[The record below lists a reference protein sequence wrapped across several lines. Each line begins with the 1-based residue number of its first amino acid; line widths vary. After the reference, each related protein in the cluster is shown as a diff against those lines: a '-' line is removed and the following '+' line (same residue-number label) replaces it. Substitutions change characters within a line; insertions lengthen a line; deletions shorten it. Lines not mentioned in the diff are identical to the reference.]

1 MKTTVYNLIILDESG
16 SMESIK
22 AQAVSGVNET
32 VQTVLAAQ
40 RKHPD
45 QTHYV
50 TLVTFNSTAVKTLYE
65 NTPVEQVPRLTDAD
79 YIPDCCTPL
88 YDAMG
93 SSLTR
98 LARHAGK
105 DDTVLVTIITDG
117 LENSSREYTHAS
129 VKALV
134 DRLTRQEWVFAYIG
148 ANQDA
153 LEVARSLSV
162 NNAMNFDY
170 SEAGVNSMF
179 TQENA
184 CREDFFDEVSQCKSH
199 EELSQARRSCY
210 LKRNIKW

>member
-40 RKHPD
+40 RKHPE

-50 TLVTFNSTAVKTLYE
+50 TLVTFNSTAVKILYE
-65 NTPVEQVPRLTDAD
+65 NAPVEQVARLADSD

-93 SSLTR
+93 STLTR
-98 LARHAGK
+98 LARHAGE

-134 DRLTRQEWVFAYIG
+134 DRLTRQGWVFAYIG

-153 LEVARSLSV
+153 LEVARSLNVS
-162 NNAMNFDY
+162 NAMNFDY
-170 SEAGVNSMF
+170 SKEGTNSMF
-179 TQENA
+179 ARENA
-184 CREDFFDEVSQCKSH
+184 CREKFFDEVSECKD
-199 EELSQARRSCY
+199 ENELREARRFRY
-210 LKRNIKW
+210 FRR

>member
-1 MKTTVYNLIILDESG
+1 MKTTVYNQIILDESG

-40 RKHPD
+40 RKHPE

-50 TLVTFNSTAVKTLYE
+50 TLVTFNSMAVKTLYE
-65 NTPVEQVPRLTDAD
+65 NAPVEQVARLTDSD

-93 SSLTR
+93 STLTR
-98 LARHAGK
+98 LARHAGE

-117 LENSSREYTHAS
+117 LENSSREYTRDS

-134 DRLTRQEWVFAYIG
+134 DRLTRQGWVFAYIG

-153 LEVARSLSV
+153 LEVARNLNVS
-162 NNAMNFDY
+162 NAMNFDY
-170 SEAGVNSMF
+170 SKEGTNSMF
-179 TQENA
+179 ARENA
-184 CREDFFDEVSQCKSH
+184 CREKFFDEVSECKD
-199 EELSQARRSCY
+199 EKELREARRFRY
-210 LKRNIKW
+210 FRR

>member
-40 RKHPD
+40 RKHPE

-50 TLVTFNSTAVKTLYE
+50 TLVTFNSSAVKTLYE
-65 NTPVEQVPRLTDAD
+65 NAPVEEVARLTDKD
-79 YIPDCCTPL
+79 YVPDCCTPL

-98 LARHAGK
+98 LARHAGT

-134 DRLTRQEWVFAYIG
+134 DRLTRQGWVFAYIG

-162 NNAMNFDY
+162 SNAMNFDY
-170 SEAGVNSMF
+170 SAEGTNSMF
-179 TQENA
+179 AREIL
-184 CREDFFDEVSQCKSH
+184 CRMNFYDEVSECKDE
-199 EELSQARRSCY
+199 EELSETRRSSY
-210 LKRNIKW
+210 FKR